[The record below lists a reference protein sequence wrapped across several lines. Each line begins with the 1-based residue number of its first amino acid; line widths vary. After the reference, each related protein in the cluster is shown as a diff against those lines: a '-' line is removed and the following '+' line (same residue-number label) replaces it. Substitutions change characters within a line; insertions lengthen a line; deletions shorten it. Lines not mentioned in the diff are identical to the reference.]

1 MRKII
6 KNKKIILLIILVLTL
21 ATGCATTLTDKK
33 KQPVKNEVT
42 GQVLTKNILCQP
54 TDKVAIKKYKENKVN
69 IEKLPKCENFKI
81 TSGKYEG
88 IWSTIFVKPLSFIIL
103 KIGLLTKNYAIA
115 IIVVLILIRL
125 ITFPFTQKATK
136 QSKLMQQLQPEMQKI
151 QAKYAGK
158 KDEESM
164 SKQSQEMMM
173 LYKKYN
179 VNPISGCLVSFLQL
193 PIFIAFYE
201 AVQRVPAIFEDKF
214 LSIQLGTTPLI
225 GFSRSNFY
233 IYIILILIIAGST
246 FYSFKIGMGD
256 NQENNNMKSMPIF
269 MTILIVVTAL
279 FMPSALCIYWIFNN
293 IFTII
298 QTKIVK
304 TDSKLKGRK

>member
-1 MRKII
+1 MKKIS

-21 ATGCATTLTDKK
+21 TTGCATTLVNKK
-33 KQPVKNEVT
+33 KQPVKNDVT
-42 GQVLTKNILCQP
+42 GQTLTENILCQP
-54 TDKVAIKKYKENKVN
+54 TDKESIKKYEENKVN
-69 IEKLPKCENFKI
+69 IKKLPKCEDFKI
-81 TSGKYEG
+81 SSGKYEG
-88 IWSTIFVKPLSFIIL
+88 IWSTIFVKPLSFLIL
-103 KIGLLTKNYAIA
+103 KIGLLTKNYALA
-115 IIVVLILIRL
+115 IIVVLLLIRL
-125 ITFPFTQKATK
+125 ITFPFTRKATK
-136 QSKLMQQLQPEMQKI
+136 QSKMMQQLQPEMQRI

-201 AVQRVPAIFEDKF
+201 AVQRVPAIFEDSF
-214 LSIQLGTTPLI
+214 LGIQLGTTPLV
-225 GFSRSNFY
+225 GFSKNHFY
-233 IYIILILIIAGST
+233 LYIILMLLIAAST
-246 FYSFKIGMGD
+246 FYSFIIGLSGSNTD
-256 NQENNNMKSMPIF
+256 KSMKTMPIF
-269 MTILIVVTAL
+269 MTIMIVVTAL

-304 TDSKLKGRK
+304 LDTKKGRK

>member
-1 MRKII
+1 MKKIN
-6 KNKKIILLIILVLTL
+6 KNKKLILLIILVLTL
-21 ATGCATTLTDKK
+21 ATGCATTLVDKK

-42 GQVLTKNILCQP
+42 GQTLTKNILCQP
-54 TDKVAIKKYKENKVN
+54 TDKESIKKYKANKVK
-69 IEKLPKCENFKI
+69 IEKLPKCEDFKI
-81 TSGKYEG
+81 SSGKYEG
-88 IWSTIFVKPLSFIIL
+88 IWSTIFVKPLSYLIL
-103 KIGLLTKNYAIA
+103 KFGLLTKSYAVS
-115 IIVVLILIRL
+115 IILVLLLIRL
-125 ITFPFTQKATK
+125 VTFPFTQKATK
-136 QSKLMQQLQPEMQKI
+136 QSKMMQQIQPEMQRI

-201 AVQRVPAIFEDKF
+201 AVQRVPAIFEDSF
-214 LSIQLGTTPLI
+214 LGIQLGTTPLV
-225 GFSRSNFY
+225 GFSKSHFY
-233 IYIILILIIAGST
+233 LYIILILIIAAST
-246 FYSFKIGMGD
+246 FYSFIIGLAGSNND
-256 NQENNNMKSMPIF
+256 NNMKSMPIF

-298 QTKIVK
+298 QTKLVK
-304 TDSKLKGRK
+304 TDSKKGRK

>member
-1 MRKII
+1 MK
-6 KNKKIILLIILVLTL
+6 KNNKRAKFIIILLLILLT
-21 ATGCATTLTDKK
+21 TGCTKTLTDNNKK
-33 KQPVKNEVT
+33 AVKNEKT
-42 GQVLTKNILCQP
+42 GQTLTENIICRPTNKNTAELY
-54 TDKVAIKKYKENKVN
+54 KKYNVK
-69 IEKLPKCENFKI
+69 IDKLPECDDFKI

-115 IIVVLILIRL
+115 IIVVLLLIRL

-298 QTKIVK
+298 QTKLVK

>member
-1 MRKII
+1 MKKIS

-21 ATGCATTLTDKK
+21 TTGCATTLVNKK
-33 KQPVKNEVT
+33 KQPVKNDVT
-42 GQVLTKNILCQP
+42 GQTLTENILCQP
-54 TDKVAIKKYKENKVN
+54 TDKESIKKYEESKVN
-69 IEKLPKCENFKI
+69 IKKLPKCEDFKI
-81 TSGKYEG
+81 SSGKYEG
-88 IWSTIFVKPLSFIIL
+88 IWSTIFVKPLSFLIL

-115 IIVVLILIRL
+115 IIVVLLLIRL

-136 QSKLMQQLQPEMQKI
+136 QSKMMQEIQPEMQRI

-201 AVQRVPAIFEDKF
+201 AVQRVPAIFEDSF
-214 LSIQLGTTPLI
+214 LGIQLGTTPLV
-225 GFSRSNFY
+225 GFSQNHFY
-233 IYIILILIIAGST
+233 LYIILMLLIAAST
-246 FYSFKIGMGD
+246 FYSFIIGLSGSNTD
-256 NQENNNMKSMPIF
+256 KSMKTMPIF
-269 MTILIVVTAL
+269 MTIMIVVTAL

-304 TDSKLKGRK
+304 LDTKKGRK

>member
-1 MRKII
+1 MKKIS

-21 ATGCATTLTDKK
+21 TTGCATTLVNKK
-33 KQPVKNEVT
+33 KQPVKNDVT
-42 GQVLTKNILCQP
+42 GQTLTENILCQP
-54 TDKVAIKKYKENKVN
+54 TDKESIKKYEESKVN
-69 IEKLPKCENFKI
+69 IKKLPKCEDFKI
-81 TSGKYEG
+81 SSGKYEG
-88 IWSTIFVKPLSFIIL
+88 IWSTIFVKPLSFLIL

-115 IIVVLILIRL
+115 IIVVLLLIRL

-136 QSKLMQQLQPEMQKI
+136 QSKMMQEIQPEMQRI

-158 KDEESM
+158 KDEKSM

-201 AVQRVPAIFEDKF
+201 AVQRVPAIFEDSF
-214 LSIQLGTTPLI
+214 LGIQLGTTPLV
-225 GFSRSNFY
+225 GFSQNHFY
-233 IYIILILIIAGST
+233 LYIILMLLIAAST
-246 FYSFKIGMGD
+246 FYSFIIGLSGSNTD
-256 NQENNNMKSMPIF
+256 KSMKTMPIF
-269 MTILIVVTAL
+269 MTIMIVVTAL

-304 TDSKLKGRK
+304 LDTKKGRK

>member
-1 MRKII
+1 MKKIS

-21 ATGCATTLTDKK
+21 TTGCATTLVNKK
-33 KQPVKNEVT
+33 KQPVKNDVT
-42 GQVLTKNILCQP
+42 GQTLTKNILCQP
-54 TDKVAIKKYKENKVN
+54 TDKESIKKYEANKVN
-69 IEKLPKCENFKI
+69 IKKLPKCENFKI
-81 TSGKYEG
+81 SSGKYEG
-88 IWSTIFVKPLSFIIL
+88 IWSTIFVKPLSFLIL
-103 KIGLLTKNYAIA
+103 KIGLLTKNYALA
-115 IIVVLILIRL
+115 IIVVLLLIRL

-136 QSKLMQQLQPEMQKI
+136 QSKMMQQLQPEMQRI

-201 AVQRVPAIFEDKF
+201 AVQRVPAIFEDSF
-214 LSIQLGTTPLI
+214 LGIQLGTTPLV
-225 GFSRSNFY
+225 GFSKNHFY
-233 IYIILILIIAGST
+233 LYIILMLLIAAST
-246 FYSFKIGMGD
+246 FYSFIIGLSG
-256 NQENNNMKSMPIF
+256 NNTDKSMKSMPIF
-269 MTILIVVTAL
+269 MTIMIVVTAL

-293 IFTII
+293 ILTII

-304 TDSKLKGRK
+304 LDTKKGRK

>member
-1 MRKII
+1 MKKISR
-6 KNKKIILLIILVLTL
+6 NKKIILLIILVLTL
-21 ATGCATTLTDKK
+21 TTGCATTLVNKK
-33 KQPVKNEVT
+33 NQPVKNDVT
-42 GQVLTKNILCQP
+42 GQTLTENILCQP
-54 TDKVAIKKYKENKVN
+54 TDKESIKKYEESKVN
-69 IEKLPKCENFKI
+69 IKKLPKCEDFKI
-81 TSGKYEG
+81 SSGKYEG
-88 IWSTIFVKPLSFIIL
+88 IWSTIFVKPLSFLIL

-115 IIVVLILIRL
+115 IIVVLLLIRL

-136 QSKLMQQLQPEMQKI
+136 QSKMMQEIQPEMQRI

-201 AVQRVPAIFEDKF
+201 AVQRVPAIFEDSF
-214 LSIQLGTTPLI
+214 LGIQLGTTPLV
-225 GFSRSNFY
+225 GFSQNHFY
-233 IYIILILIIAGST
+233 LYIILMLLIAAST
-246 FYSFKIGMGD
+246 FYSFIIGLSGSNTD
-256 NQENNNMKSMPIF
+256 KSMKTMPIF
-269 MTILIVVTAL
+269 MTIMIVVTAL

-304 TDSKLKGRK
+304 LDTKKGRK